1 MPSNKSPRKSAG
13 AKSRSTAVKK
23 SRSPARKAAANPA
36 ASRAAAPT
44 PTVHREPVEAAV
56 AHQETVETVLKAGT
70 QVAAKG
76 YEQAV
81 ALAQE
86 QVDKASQTLFRRY
99 DDAASFGKENVDA
112 CVLSGTVFAKGVE
125 SVGQELMS
133 IAQSAVEANIAATKA
148 LLGAKSVRELVDLQT
163 EFSRSRFES
172 LLAESAKLTEL
183 GLSLAGNT
191 AAPIQARLNA
201 TVEKLVKPQ
210 AA

>member
-1 MPSNKSPRKSAG
+1 MRISDWSSDVC
-13 AKSRSTAVKK
+13 SSD
-23 SRSPARKAAANPA
+23 
-36 ASRAAAPT
+36 
-44 PTVHREPVEAAV
+44 
-56 AHQETVETVLKAGT
+56 L
-70 QVAAKG
+70 
-76 YEQAV
+76 
-81 ALAQE
+81 
-86 QVDKASQTLFRRY
+86 
-99 DDAASFGKENVDA
+99 
-112 CVLSGTVFAKGVE
+112 
-125 SVGQELMS
+125 ELMS

>member
-1 MPSNKSPRKSAG
+1 MSSNKSPRKPAG
-13 AKSRSTAVKK
+13 AKSRSTAAKK
-23 SRSPARKAAANPA
+23 SRSPARKAAA
-36 ASRAAAPT
+36 SRAAAPA

-70 QVAAKG
+70 QAAAKG

-86 QVDKASQTLFRRY
+86 QVDKASQTLFRCY

-172 LLAESAKLTEL
+172 LVAESAKLTEL
-183 GLSLAGNT
+183 GLSLAGDT